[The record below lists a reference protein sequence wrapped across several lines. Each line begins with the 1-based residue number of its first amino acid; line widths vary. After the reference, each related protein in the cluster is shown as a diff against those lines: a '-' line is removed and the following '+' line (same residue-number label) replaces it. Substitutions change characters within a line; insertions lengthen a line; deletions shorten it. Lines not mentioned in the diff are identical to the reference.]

1 MDLVTFWD
9 SIKFSPLHKEKSYW
23 VLGATVDSGIAV
35 QLRVVSRNNTPYLR
49 DMDWKLIFGTD
60 QKDKERIQYFSPS
73 VSNNP
78 VLSIVSENLMEIVY
92 RHRWEKYIITKKLN
106 PNIIDMNVSDDEI
119 RLVEVIS
126 SPSFT
131 IKKIA

>member
-9 SIKFSPLHKEKSYW
+9 NIKFSPLHREKGLW

-35 QLRVVSRNNTPYLR
+35 QLRVVSKNNTPYLR
-49 DMDWKLIFGTD
+49 DMDWKIIFGRD
-60 QKDKERIQYFSPS
+60 LLDKERVQYFTPAVANS
-73 VSNNP
+73 P
-78 VLSIVSENLMEIVY
+78 VLSVVSENLMEIVY
-92 RHRWEKYIITKKLN
+92 RHKWEKYIITKKLN
-106 PNIIDMNVSDDEI
+106 PNVIDMNVQDDEI

-131 IKKIA
+131 IKNLA

>member
-9 SIKFSPLHKEKSYW
+9 NIKFSPLHKEKNYW
-23 VLGATVDSGIAV
+23 VMGATVDSGSAV
-35 QLRVVSRNNTPYLR
+35 QLRVVTKNNTPYLR
-49 DMDWKLIFGTD
+49 DMDWKIIFGRD
-60 QKDKERIQYFSPS
+60 LLDKERIQYFTP
-73 VSNNP
+73 VFSNNP
-78 VLSIVSENLMEIVY
+78 VLSIQSENILEIVY
-92 RHRWEKYIITKKLN
+92 KHRWEKYTITKKLN
-106 PNIIDMNVSDDEI
+106 PNVIDMNIPDDEI